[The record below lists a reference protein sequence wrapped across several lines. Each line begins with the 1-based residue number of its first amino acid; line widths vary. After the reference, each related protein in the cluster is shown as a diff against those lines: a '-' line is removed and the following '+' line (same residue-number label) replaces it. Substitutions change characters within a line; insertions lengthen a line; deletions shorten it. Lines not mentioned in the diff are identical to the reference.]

1 MSDIKKIFILRNY
14 MFSHLGGVIVSTLAT
29 GPKVCRFKPIWGD
42 GFLRVI
48 KSAQCL
54 PSEGK

>member
-1 MSDIKKIFILRNY
+1 MSDIRKILILRNY
-14 MFSHLGGVIVSTLAT
+14 MFSHLGGLIVSILAT
-29 GPKVCRFKPIWGD
+29 GPKVCRLKPLWGD

-54 PSEGK
+54 PLEGK